1 MHYFC
6 NCCNF
11 FIPNR
16 AILFIFDFC
25 LICAFK
31 KVNNM
36 SISKIN
42 FTSSNYIDVP
52 SWVNDKN
59 KPKARTYTLRYN
71 SRPLQYDEFE
81 ISNKPRSRK
90 KQKTY
95 SKARVIALLMAAG
108 LLSQTPKLN
117 NFFDNKSDIVTV
129 EDDSKNENNPVIC
142 IETEAPEEISKEA
155 IEETIESKE
164 NIQAARL
171 LDNIKNSDIH
181 APERLEKLTNA
192 LNLDELEV
200 ADFLIHLCESEKWGN
215 NCIDPLLFY
224 AQICQESNAEF
235 DALGDYS
242 KRTGEYLAFGY
253 GQFHECAV
261 DEVNNQIEKGF
272 FGEYL
277 YNNGQKYTYE
287 DRINPKKALEMMI
300 LLLRYDASKTDSKD
314 AMLAM
319 YNQGHKNGI
328 NTQQGQ
334 EYVDAV
340 YSQIGY

>member
-1 MHYFC
+1 
-6 NCCNF
+6 
-11 FIPNR
+11 
-16 AILFIFDFC
+16 
-25 LICAFK
+25 
-31 KVNNM
+31 M

-42 FTSSNYIDVP
+42 FASSSYIDVP
-52 SWVNDKN
+52 SWVNDRSKS
-59 KPKARTYTLRYN
+59 KRMYQARYN
-71 SRPLQYDEFE
+71 VKTPKYDEFE
-81 ISNKPRSRK
+81 NSNKPRSRK

-95 SKARVIALLMAAG
+95 SKARVMALLMAAG
-108 LLSQTPKLN
+108 LLSQAPKLN
-117 NFFDNKSDIVTV
+117 DFFDNNNDIIIV
-129 EDDSKNENNPVIC
+129 ENDSKNEDNPVIY
-142 IETEAPEEISKEA
+142 IETKAPKEVMETA
-155 IEETIESKE
+155 QKTIESKD

-171 LDNIKNSDIH
+171 LENIKKSDIH
-181 APERLEKLTNA
+181 APERLKKLTNA
-192 LNLDELEV
+192 LNLNELEV
-200 ADFLIHLCESEKWGN
+200 ANFLIHLCESEKWGN

-242 KRTGEYLAFGY
+242 KLTGEYLALGY

-261 DEVNNQIEKGF
+261 DEVNNQIENGIY
-272 FGEYL
+272 GEHL

-300 LLLRYDASKTDSKD
+300 LLLRYDANRTNSQD

-340 YSQIGY
+340 YNQIGY